1 MRRATH
7 DDIAALIEL
16 GRPFIAAHPVLSGVG
31 ITDAQLQSVLT
42 NVIDQGVIIVAESV
56 NGELVGMLAGMV
68 APMWCAPDT
77 KCATELAWWMKPG
90 HRHGMTAVRMV
101 RDFEEWA
108 LQAGAHRV
116 VLTSYPSE
124 ESNASR
130 LAERLG
136 YQLTETTYG
145 KYHGH

>member
-31 ITDAQLQSVLT
+31 ITDAQLQAVLT
-42 NVIDQGVIIVAESV
+42 NVIDQGVIIVAESLD
-56 NGELVGMLAGMV
+56 GSLVGMLAGMI
-68 APMWCAPDT
+68 APMWCAPET

-108 LQAGAHRV
+108 GQQNATHTVMSSIPQMGQRAG
-116 VLTSYPSE
+116 E
-124 ESNASR
+124 FI
-130 LAERLG
+130 ERLG
-136 YQLTETTYG
+136 YKHIETAYIR
-145 KYHGH
+145 